1 MSNVKLSVMA
11 RRKKWQNVNFCSK
24 FLTFN
29 PFGGIQHLKTH
40 GENCARNHL
49 GGKYPMQSQLQFQED
64 GSVSTWT
71 YNSMVARESLG
82 RLITATDLPINF
94 SDNSFYEDHVRSYI
108 IINLKKLVEQPLKVI
123 LLLIIIKFA
132 LH

>member
-1 MSNVKLSVMA
+1 MCKEPS
-11 RRKKWQNVNFCSK
+11 RRKVSHAISASI
-24 FLTFN
+24 
-29 PFGGIQHLKTH
+29 P
-40 GENCARNHL
+40 R
-49 GGKYPMQSQLQFQED
+49 QLQFQED

-82 RLITATDLPINF
+82 RLITTTDLPINF

-123 LLLIIIKFA
+123 CCLL
-132 LH
+132 